1 MLNEH
6 PDYATFEQQLLIG
19 LIDIQFII
27 HGWKMLA
34 AWQPEL
40 TLLKYLILVPHIA
53 SI

>member
-6 PDYATFEQQLLIG
+6 PDYATFEQLIG

-40 TLLKYLILVPHIA
+40 TLLKFLILVPHIA